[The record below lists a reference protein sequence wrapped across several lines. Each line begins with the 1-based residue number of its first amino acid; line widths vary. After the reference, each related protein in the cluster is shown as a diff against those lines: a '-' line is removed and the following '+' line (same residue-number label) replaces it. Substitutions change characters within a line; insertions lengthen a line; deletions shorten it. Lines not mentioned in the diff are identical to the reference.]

1 MGCHALL
8 QGIFSTQE
16 LNPCRLHLPALA
28 GVFFATSATWEV
40 LHSHQVQFSSV
51 AQLCLTLLTPWTVA
65 HQAPLSKGFF
75 RQEYWSGLPCP
86 PPGELPKP
94 GIKPRYPS
102 LQVDFYHLSR
112 QGSPNK
118 DEGAPI
124 CRMKEEEE
132 GKMRKQ
138 SSTAAL
144 ECTS

>member
-1 MGCHALL
+1 MPSSRGSSGSRDGTRVSC
-8 QGIFSTQE
+8 I
-16 LNPCRLHLPALA
+16 A
-28 GVFFATSATWEV
+28 GRS
-40 LHSHQVQFSSV
+40 
-51 AQLCLTLLTPWTVA
+51 
-65 HQAPLSKGFF
+65 
-75 RQEYWSGLPCP
+75 
-86 PPGELPKP
+86 
-94 GIKPRYPS
+94 
-102 LQVDFYHLSR
+102 FYHLSR